1 MNPYRA
7 HGSVRNASAR
17 VLLAALL
24 ALTGCA
30 PGRPAVV
37 APVPDAADIADALRA
52 ETRLQDPAQVVF
64 GWRANDRGVRASGR
78 GAARVAPPARARLDL
93 FLDNGET
100 ALRAALVD
108 SEIRL
113 PPGAPDDMLPPP
125 DLLWAALGV
134 VHPGP
139 DATFAGGDRLEDGSV
154 RLRYRYPDGTELHY
168 GVQGDVLHRVDVL
181 RGGRIVQEVELVLAS
196 GERFPTEATYRHRT
210 DFRELHLVRE
220 SIETVSSFPDDIW
233 IPTR

>member
-1 MNPYRA
+1 M
-7 HGSVRNASAR
+7 
-17 VLLAALL
+17 LLAAL
-24 ALTGCA
+24 LTGCA

-37 APVPDAADIADALRA
+37 APVPDAAGMADALRA
-52 ETRLQDPAQVVF
+52 ETRLDTAVQVVF
-64 GWRANDRGVRASGR
+64 GWRANDRGVRARGR

-113 PPGAPDDMLPPP
+113 PAGASDDVLPPP

-139 DATFAGGDRLEDGSV
+139 DATFTGGDRLEDGSV

-168 GVQGDVLHRVDVL
+168 QALDDVLVRVEVL
-181 RGGRIVQEVELVLAS
+181 SGGRVVEEVELVIAA

-210 DFRELHLVRE
+210 DFRELQLVRE
-220 SIETVSSFPDDIW
+220 SMETVSSFPDDIW

>member
-1 MNPYRA
+1 MNLSSA
-7 HGSVRNASAR
+7 SASARNASGAL
-17 VLLAALL
+17 LLAAL
-24 ALTGCA
+24 LTGCA

-37 APVPDAADIADALRA
+37 APVPDAAGMADALRA
-52 ETRLQDPAQVVF
+52 ETRLDTAVQVVF
-64 GWRANDRGVRASGR
+64 GWRANDRGVRARGR

-108 SEIRL
+108 SDIRL
-113 PPGAPDDMLPPP
+113 PAGASDDVLPPP

-134 VHPGP
+134 VHPRP
-139 DATFAGGDRLEDGSV
+139 DATFAGGDRLEDRSI

-168 GVQGDVLHRVDVL
+168 QVLDDVLVRVEVL
-181 RGGRIVQEVELVLAS
+181 SGGRVVEEVELVIAA

-210 DFRELHLVRE
+210 DFRELQLVRE
-220 SIETVSSFPDDIW
+220 SMETVSSFPDDIW